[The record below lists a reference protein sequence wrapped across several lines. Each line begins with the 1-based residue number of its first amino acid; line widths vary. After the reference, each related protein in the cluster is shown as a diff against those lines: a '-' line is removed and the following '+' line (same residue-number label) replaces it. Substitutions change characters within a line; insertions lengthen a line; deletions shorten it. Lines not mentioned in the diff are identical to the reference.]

1 MGVIKIKNFTDVR
14 GIFIKSKSDAMV
26 FVVSDNFNDYYAVLL
41 SMHTPEFNPSVGK
54 SMCTH
59 IIRLIDAATDEYNL
73 LSRNVCISFET
84 YNMQFKMTSRLHHG
98 SIRCEDIYIP
108 YDITSVDSLLKGF
121 NDVGIFKDTNNIKVF
136 NCEYSAILAEYSYK
150 IEEEDKRH
158 NEKIKDI
165 RNDIIKRHT
174 QKLRAESKSKKEKGK
189 TTNNVL
195 SVESLTLLLFYIKN
209 IFDYINDDDSRDL
222 VDESAI
228 EQFYELVKGKTY
240 TEIHAKYHISP
251 SYLSKLNR
259 EIFVKRG
266 MPLGTRVYKNK
277 N

>member
-14 GIFIKSKSDAMV
+14 SIFIKSKSDAMV
-26 FVVSDNFNDYYAVLL
+26 FVVSDNFNDYYAVML
-41 SMHTPEFNPSVGK
+41 SMHTPEFNPSARK

-98 SIRCEDIYIP
+98 NIRCEDIYIP

-121 NDVGIFKDTNNIKVF
+121 NDIGIFKDTNNIKMF
-136 NCEYSAILAEYSYK
+136 NYEYSAILAEYSYK

-174 QKLRAESKSKKEKGK
+174 QKLRAESKKEKDK

-209 IFDYINDDDSRDL
+209 IFDYINDDDFRDL

-266 MPLGTRVYKNK
+266 MPLGTRIYKNK
-277 N
+277 NK

>member
-14 GIFIKSKSDAMV
+14 SIFIKSKSDAMV
-26 FVVSDNFNDYYAVLL
+26 FVVSDNFNDYYAVML
-41 SMHTPEFNPSVGK
+41 SMHTPEFNPSAGK

-98 SIRCEDIYIP
+98 NIRCEDIYIP

-121 NDVGIFKDTNNIKVF
+121 NDVGIFINTNHDNIKIF
-136 NCEYSAILAEYSYK
+136 NCEYSSILAEYSYK
-150 IEEEDKRH
+150 IEEENKRH

-174 QKLRAESKSKKEKGK
+174 QRLQAKSKKDIVKNEIADDEI
-189 TTNNVL
+189 
-195 SVESLTLLLFYIKN
+195 SVFDILYYIGN
-209 IFDYINDDDSRDL
+209 IFKSNIDNI
-222 VDESAI
+222 DERMI
-228 EQFYELVKGKTY
+228 KKFYELVKGKTY
-240 TEIHAKYHISP
+240 AEIYAKYHIISP

-277 N
+277 